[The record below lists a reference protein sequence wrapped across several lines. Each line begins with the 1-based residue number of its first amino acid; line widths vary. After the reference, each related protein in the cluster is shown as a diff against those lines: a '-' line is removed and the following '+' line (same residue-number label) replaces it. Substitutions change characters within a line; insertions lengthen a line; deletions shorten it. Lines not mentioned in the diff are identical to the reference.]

1 MKLQGVRKM
10 SLKRGD
16 IYFAEL
22 NPVQGSEQGGMRPVL
37 VVQNDVGNNYSPTT
51 IVLPITSRLQ
61 KPKLPTHVALS
72 RQESGLTRDSV
83 VLAEQIRT
91 IDKVRLQQKVAC
103 LDAITMN
110 RINQAM
116 EISMG
121 IAPERFL
128 N

>member
-1 MKLQGVRKM
+1 
-10 SLKRGD
+10 
-16 IYFAEL
+16 
-22 NPVQGSEQGGMRPVL
+22 MRPVL

-51 IVLPITSRLQ
+51 IVLPIPSRLQ

>member
-1 MKLQGVRKM
+1 M
-10 SLKRGD
+10 
-16 IYFAEL
+16 
-22 NPVQGSEQGGMRPVL
+22 
-37 VVQNDVGNNYSPTT
+37 
-51 IVLPITSRLQ
+51 
-61 KPKLPTHVALS
+61 PTHIELGAPHF
-72 RQESGLTRDSV
+72 GLTRDSV
-83 VLAEQIRT
+83 VLTEQIRT

-128 N
+128 NWNDWWQKHPLFEKNWRSYAQLEAGLGQHDLVEVDEDD

>member
-1 MKLQGVRKM
+1 M

-22 NPVQGSEQGGMRPVL
+22 NPVQGSEQGGMRPV
-37 VVQNDVGNNYSPTT
+37 
-51 IVLPITSRLQ
+51 LQ